1 MWFRGGE
8 AEKVVLTYKCNW
20 SCALIETKVNTS
32 VFLVRWLTFALKTT
46 SSDACFFAL
55 LISWID
61 RASLVFVSIFNLVII
76 NDRLSLV
83 LLIFVTIIKI
93 IDWSGIIDI
102 SRISVIAW
110 LSRLFIFFL
119 LINICCCVSRL
130 VILDLVVG
138 WIGWL
143 GLFVWLSRVGHDSQ
157 ICKSFID
164 VLV

>member
-1 MWFRGGE
+1 M
-8 AEKVVLTYKCNW
+8 
-20 SCALIETKVNTS
+20 
-32 VFLVRWLTFALKTT
+32 
-46 SSDACFFAL
+46 FFAL

-61 RASLVFVSIFNLVII
+61 RGSLVFVSIFNLVII

-93 IDWSGIIDI
+93 VYWSGIIDI

-138 WIGWL
+138 
-143 GLFVWLSRVGHDSQ
+143 
-157 ICKSFID
+157 
-164 VLV
+164 